1 MRVAERVASPAL
13 YDLPQEFS
21 EEIGR
26 IVVRWAYL
34 EHYVQ
39 RIVWMLLELD
49 PKRGRL
55 AVRDPSMQERIVMIS
70 DLASLQAIKLE
81 LSAFLNN
88 AKVTAGERN
97 LVAHGLW
104 MKDADGSWYVQDTKG
119 EHPKDVKGLLSH
131 KRRIEPGSVKLDIE
145 RLRSITSAIDGLIGS
160 ARSLQAEA
168 EKQMPGRAGVRF
180 PFEASASNAR

>member
-49 PKRGRL
+49 SKRGRL

-70 DLASLQAIKLE
+70 DFASLQAIKLE

-88 AKVTAGERN
+88 AKVTAGQLWSRRRTMDERRGRL
-97 LVAHGLW
+97 LVRSG
-104 MKDADGSWYVQDTKG
+104 YQ
-119 EHPKDVKGLLSH
+119 
-131 KRRIEPGSVKLDIE
+131 RRTP
-145 RLRSITSAIDGLIGS
+145 
-160 ARSLQAEA
+160 
-168 EKQMPGRAGVRF
+168 
-180 PFEASASNAR
+180 